1 MEMTFDIPDV
11 VLDPADFDFASM
23 SDDELRRWIRFDV
36 VEAITEYTRR
46 HGALRPSP
54 PARGR
59 LTRQGRPPDG

>member
-1 MEMTFDIPDV
+1 MTFDIPDV

-46 HGALRPSP
+46 YN
-54 PARGR
+54 
-59 LTRQGRPPDG
+59 T